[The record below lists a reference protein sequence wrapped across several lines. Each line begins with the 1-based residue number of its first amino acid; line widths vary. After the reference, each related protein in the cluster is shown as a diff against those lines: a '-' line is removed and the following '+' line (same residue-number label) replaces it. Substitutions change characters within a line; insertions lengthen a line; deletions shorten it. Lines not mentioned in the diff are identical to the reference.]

1 MKRNFEIGVTRSVSV
16 TNTYTVEADSLE
28 EALLLAEEQAYNDV
42 YDYSCTEGD
51 YDSFEI

>member
-1 MKRNFEIGVTRSVSV
+1 MSRSFEIGVTRAVSV

-28 EALLLAEEQAYNDV
+28 EALRLAHEKAINDV
-42 YDYSCTEGD
+42 FDYSCAEGD